1 MNDDLISRQA
11 AIGAI
16 YTSAGT
22 ATAIKE
28 LKQLPSADV
37 VEVVRCKDCKYS
49 RKHKMFDLEYFQ
61 CERTDLQEYFVI
73 DPDDFCSNG
82 EKVTE

>member
-37 VEVVRCKDCKYS
+37 VEVVRCKDCKHNTYCYS
-49 RKHKMFDLEYFQ
+49 EVHMTNK
-61 CERTDLQEYFVI
+61 LQTKSICKDI
-73 DPDDFCSNG
+73 DYCSCG
-82 EKVTE
+82 EKRL